1 MIQPISDEDFRK
13 LTNFIKAQY
22 GITLQQ
28 KRQLVTSRLSSM
40 LTEQGYTSFSE
51 FVAQLLKERDPQKIE
66 QVLNRLT
73 TNYTFFMRET
83 EHFDFF
89 TKVILPEL
97 VRKYQS
103 KKSLAIWSAGCS
115 SGEEPYNLSM
125 YIKDY
130 LGMQASQWDTRILA
144 TDISQKALAKAK
156 KGVYEVPDTVPES
169 WRKKYFKKIEGS
181 RYAVSPEIRNNVIFQ
196 TFNLMEGRGMCRIHL
211 IGAEHTAWCDHP
223 DGELPF
229 LHFVYLCRRCLRSQQ
244 NISRDIERILF
255 ILRRM
260 IRRNIQRLK
269 IIVVLLHF
277 RTFDHFISHANED
290 SLHLFQCNGA
300 RMSVSNVILS
310 GRQRNIDDFRLH
322 LRLSDCLLHL
332 PDRFFQNLLNLCS
345 CLIDKLPHLGTLFR
359 QHILH
364 TFQHSRQFPLLT
376 QEIDSYFIQLLQR
389 VAGFDLP
396 QRFCLDLLQLL
407 SHHYSPLPK

>member
-144 TDISQKALAKAK
+144 TDISQKALAKVK

-196 TFNLMEGRGMCRIHL
+196 TFNLMDPI
-211 IGAEHTAWCDHP
+211 
-223 DGELPF
+223 
-229 LHFVYLCRRCLRSQQ
+229 
-244 NISRDIERILF
+244 
-255 ILRRM
+255 
-260 IRRNIQRLK
+260 K
-269 IIVVLLHF
+269 F
-277 RTFDHFISHANED
+277 RTKFDVIFCRNVMIYFDQPTKDALVRRFYDATVPGGYLMISHSEN
-290 SLHLFQCNGA
+290 
-300 RMSVSNVILS
+300 LS
-310 GRQRNIDDFRLH
+310 KDAPYTTVAP
-322 LRLSDCLLHL
+322 S
-332 PDRFFQNLLNLCS
+332 
-345 CLIDKLPHLGTLFR
+345 
-359 QHILH
+359 
-364 TFQHSRQFPLLT
+364 TFQ
-376 QEIDSYFIQLLQR
+376 
-389 VAGFDLP
+389 
-396 QRFCLDLLQLL
+396 
-407 SHHYSPLPK
+407 KK